1 MSQTSTLHA
10 PNECPR
16 PDHEL
21 VASARSGETAAF
33 DILATKHQKRV
44 LAVAYRITRNLE
56 DAEDVTQ
63 TVFLKAFSRLDGFE
77 GRSKFSTWLTRIA
90 VNESLML
97 LRRRRGVTVSLE
109 EPAQRDGSGALEVPD
124 QRPSPESVC
133 SLNESRRFLLAA
145 LEFLRPTL
153 RTVLILRDLRGY
165 SEKEIAQA
173 LGVSSAAAKTR
184 LHRARVALRAR
195 VSDLLETHPSRKNVA
210 WSPTWQAFGT

>member
-10 PNECPR
+10 PNGRPR

-33 DILATKHQKRV
+33 DILAAKHQKRV
-44 LAVAYRITRNLE
+44 LGVAYRITRNLE

-63 TVFLKAFSRLDGFE
+63 TVFLKAFSRLHGFE

-90 VNESLML
+90 VNESLMF
-97 LRRRRGVTVSLE
+97 LRGRRGVTISLE
-109 EPAQRDGSGALEVPD
+109 EPTQRDGSGGLEIPD
-124 QRPSPESVC
+124 DRPSPESIC

-145 LEFLRPTL
+145 LDFLRPTL
-153 RTVLILRDLRGY
+153 RTVLILRDLWGY

-195 VSDLLETHPSRKNVA
+195 VADLLKSRQSRINVA
-210 WSPTWQAFGT
+210 WSPS

>member
-1 MSQTSTLHA
+1 MSQTSMLHA
-10 PNECPR
+10 PNERPR

-21 VASARSGETAAF
+21 VACARSGETAAF
-33 DILATKHQKRV
+33 DILATKHRKRV

-63 TVFLKAFSRLDGFE
+63 TVLLKAFSRLDRFE
-77 GRSKFSTWLTRIA
+77 GRSQFSTWLTSIA

-97 LRRRRGVTVSLE
+97 LRGRRGVMVSLD
-109 EPAQRDGSGALEVPD
+109 EPAQREGSKVLEIPD

-133 SLNESRRFLLAA
+133 SQNESRRFILAA
-145 LEFLRPTL
+145 LEFLGPTL

-165 SEKEIAQA
+165 SEKEIAEA
-173 LGVSSAAAKTR
+173 LGVSSAAAKAR

-195 VSDLLETHPSRKNVA
+195 VADLLKAHQGRMTVA
-210 WSPTWQAFGT
+210 WSPS

>member
-10 PNECPR
+10 PNEHPR

-56 DAEDVTQ
+56 DAEDVAQ
-63 TVFLKAFSRLDGFE
+63 NVFLKAFSRLDGFE
-77 GRSKFSTWLTRIA
+77 GRSKFSTWLTSIA

-97 LRRRRGVTVSLE
+97 VRRRHGVTVSLD
-109 EPAQRDGSGALEVPD
+109 EPAQRDGIGVLEVPD

-145 LEFLRPTL
+145 LDCLRPTL
-153 RTVLILRDLRGY
+153 RTILTLRDLRGY
-165 SEKEIAQA
+165 SEKEIAQT

-195 VSDLLETHPSRKNVA
+195 VADLLKGHQPRLTAP
-210 WSPTWQAFGT
+210 WSPS

>member
-1 MSQTSTLHA
+1 MSQTSTLYA
-10 PNECPR
+10 PDERPR

-21 VASARSGETAAF
+21 VASAKSGETAAF

-63 TVFLKAFSRLDGFE
+63 TVFLKAFSRLDRFE
-77 GRSKFSTWLTRIA
+77 GRSQFSTWLTRIA

-97 LRRRRGVTVSLE
+97 LRRRRRVTISLE
-109 EPAQRDGSGALEVPD
+109 EPTQRDGSGALEVPD
-124 QRPSPESVC
+124 QGPSPESVC

-145 LEFLRPTL
+145 LEFLRPSL

-165 SEKEIAQA
+165 SEKEIAEA

-184 LHRARVALRAR
+184 LHRARVALRAS
-195 VSDLLETHPSRKNVA
+195 VADLLKAHQRRMTVA
-210 WSPTWQAFGT
+210 WSAS